1 MDLYMPFKKEYESKL
16 EPLREI
22 GFILTEI
29 KEIATYTEI
38 KITNKGNGMYIA
50 RVGFQP
56 VVGKDRDEITNRITQ
71 LLEKYKW
78 EKE

>member
-1 MDLYMPFKKEYESKL
+1 MPFKKEFDSKL
-16 EPLREI
+16 EPVREI

-29 KEIATYTEI
+29 KEIATYSEI
-38 KITNKGNGMYIA
+38 KITNKGNGIYVA

-56 VVGKDRDEITNRITQ
+56 VIEKDREEITEKITR
-71 LLEKYKW
+71 LLEKHMW

>member
-1 MDLYMPFKKEYESKL
+1 MPFKKEFDSKL

-29 KEIATYTEI
+29 KEVATYSEI
-38 KITNKGNGMYIA
+38 KITNKGNGSYLA

-56 VVGKDRDEITNRITQ
+56 MLEKDREDITGRITK
-71 LLEKYKW
+71 LLEKYMW

>member
-1 MDLYMPFKKEYESKL
+1 MPFKKEFSNKL
-16 EPLREI
+16 EPLRDI

-29 KEIATYTEI
+29 KEIATYSEI
-38 KITNKGNGMYIA
+38 KITNKGNGAFIA

-56 VVGKDRDEITNRITQ
+56 VMEKDRDEITALITK

>member
-1 MDLYMPFKKEYESKL
+1 MPFKKEFDSKL
-16 EPLREI
+16 EPLREM

-29 KEIATYTEI
+29 KELATYSEI

-56 VVGKDRDEITNRITQ
+56 VVEKDRDEITETITK
-71 LLEKYKW
+71 LLEKYMW

>member
-1 MDLYMPFKKEYESKL
+1 MPFKKDYSSKL

-29 KEIATYTEI
+29 KEIATYSEI
-38 KITNKGNGMYIA
+38 KITNKGNGSFTA

-56 VVGKDRDEITNRITQ
+56 VVEKDRDEITARITK

-78 EKE
+78 EKD

>member
-1 MDLYMPFKKEYESKL
+1 M
-16 EPLREI
+16 

-29 KEIATYTEI
+29 KELATYSEI

-56 VVGKDRDEITNRITQ
+56 VVEKDRDEITETITK
-71 LLEKYKW
+71 LLEKYMW

>member
-1 MDLYMPFKKEYESKL
+1 MPFKKEFPDKL
-16 EPLREI
+16 TPLREI

-29 KEIATYTEI
+29 KEIATYSEV
-38 KITNKGNGMYIA
+38 KITNKGNGMFLA

-56 VVGKDRDEITNRITQ
+56 MSEKSRDDITTRITAMM
-71 LLEKYKW
+71 EKYTW

>member
-1 MDLYMPFKKEYESKL
+1 MPFKKDFSSKL

-29 KEIATYTEI
+29 KEIATYSEI
-38 KITNKGNGMYIA
+38 KITNKGNGTYIA

-56 VVGKDRDEITNRITQ
+56 VAEKDRDEITDRITT
-71 LLEKYKW
+71 LLDKYKW

>member
-1 MDLYMPFKKEYESKL
+1 MPFKKEFSNKL

-29 KEIATYTEI
+29 KEIATYSEV
-38 KITNKGNGMYIA
+38 KITNKGNGMFIA

-56 VVGKDRDEITNRITQ
+56 MSEKNRDEITTRIMAMM
-71 LLEKYKW
+71 EKYKW

>member
-1 MDLYMPFKKEYESKL
+1 MPFTKSFSSNL

-29 KEIATYTEI
+29 KGIATYSEI
-38 KITNKGNGMYIA
+38 KITNKNNESYFA

-56 VVGKDRDEITNRITQ
+56 LVVKDRDEITETITT